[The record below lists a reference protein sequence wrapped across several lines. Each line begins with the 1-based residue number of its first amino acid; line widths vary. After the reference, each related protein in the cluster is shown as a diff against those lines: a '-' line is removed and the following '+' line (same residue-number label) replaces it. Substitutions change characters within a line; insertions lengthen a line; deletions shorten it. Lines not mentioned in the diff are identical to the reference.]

1 MKAKIEKNDFGL
13 WLVVDYSKEGDITLR
28 RNFMSRD
35 GENIS
40 VAYPVLEE
48 ELEPIYECLK
58 EYLKNN
64 MARQEKIVCPKCG
77 SDNLGTDRNFPN
89 ERHCDN
95 GCSFW
100 FKINS

>member
-13 WLVVDYSKEGDITLR
+13 WLVVDYSKEGDSTLR

-48 ELEPIYECLK
+48 EIEPIYECLK